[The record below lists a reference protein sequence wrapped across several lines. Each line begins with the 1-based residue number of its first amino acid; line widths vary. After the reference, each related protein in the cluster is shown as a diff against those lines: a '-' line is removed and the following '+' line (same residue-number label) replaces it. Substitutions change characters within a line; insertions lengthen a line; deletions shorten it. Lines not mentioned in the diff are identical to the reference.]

1 MTPFVLSKMRY
12 AIITN
17 PVSGTMTAEQKRTA
31 LAQAAEILDT
41 DIHGLDTTTAEEFG
55 QCARELASRCDVLV
69 AAGGDGTFS
78 DIINAI
84 DTVQTPVGFLPLG
97 TGNALRHAL
106 QYKGELADI
115 AVRIRNSEIRE
126 YDLINC
132 DQKRRAF
139 TSSVG
144 IEGTITRLRQHYRA
158 RGGTGFKPYVRAVLN
173 SYLKDY
179 ERANAKIT
187 VDNETFEARNIL
199 SLMVVK
205 QPYYG
210 FGMKVVPRARFDD
223 RQLHILCVNSGFIK
237 TVIGGTAAFIIGNRI
252 GEYCTGRQLLL
263 KLDRPLVLQIDGDE
277 GWAADS
283 FSFTILPKA
292 LRIKC

>member
-1 MTPFVLSKMRY
+1 MRY

-17 PVSGTMTAEQKRTA
+17 PVSGKMTADQKRAA

-41 DIHGLDTTTAEEFG
+41 QIHGIDTTTAEEFG

-97 TGNALRHAL
+97 TGNALGHAL
-106 QYKGELADI
+106 QYKGQLADI

-132 DQKRRAF
+132 DEKRRAF
-139 TSSVG
+139 TSAVG
-144 IEGTITRLRQHYRA
+144 IEGTITRLRRHYRA
-158 RGGTGFKPYVRAVLN
+158 RGGTGFKTYFRAVLK

-187 VDNETFEARNIL
+187 VDNETFKARNVL

-223 RQLHILCVNSGFIK
+223 RQLHILCVNSGLIK

-252 GEYCTGRQLLL
+252 GQYCTGRQLRL

>member
-1 MTPFVLSKMRY
+1 MRY
-12 AIITN
+12 SIITN
-17 PVSGTMTAEQKRTA
+17 PVSGTMTAEQKCAA

-41 DIHGLDTTTAEEFG
+41 QIHGLDTTTAEEFG

-69 AAGGDGTFS
+69 TAGGDGTFS

-97 TGNALRHAL
+97 TGNALGHAL
-106 QYKGELADI
+106 QYKGDLAEI
-115 AVRIRNSEIRE
+115 AVRIKNSEIRQ

-144 IEGTITRLRQHYRA
+144 IEGTIIRLRQHYLA
-158 RGGTGFKPYVRAVLN
+158 RGGTGFKTYFRAVLR
-173 SYLKDY
+173 SYFKNY
-179 ERANAKIT
+179 QRASATIT
-187 VDNETFEARNIL
+187 LDGDTFEVTNL
-199 SLMVVK
+199 LTLMVVK

-223 RQLHILCVNSGFIK
+223 RQLHILCVSSGLIK
-237 TVIGGTAAFIIGNRI
+237 TVIGGTAAFIIGNRT
-252 GEYCTGRQLLL
+252 GEYRTGLELSVN
-263 KLDRPLVLQIDGDE
+263 LDRPLVLQTDGDE

-292 LRIKC
+292 LKIKC

>member
-1 MTPFVLSKMRY
+1 MRY

-17 PVSGTMTAEQKRTA
+17 PVSGTMTADQKRAA

-41 DIHGLDTTTAEEFG
+41 EIHGLDTTTAQEFG
-55 QCARELASRCDVLV
+55 QCARELTTRCDVLV

-84 DTVQTPVGFLPLG
+84 DTAQTPVGFLPLG
-97 TGNALRHAL
+97 TGNALGHAL
-106 QYKGELADI
+106 GYKGNLAHI
-115 AVRIRNSEIRE
+115 AVRLRNGEIRE

-144 IEGTITRLRQHYRA
+144 IEGTIIRLRQHYLA
-158 RGGTGFKPYVRAVLN
+158 RGGTGFKTYFRAVIK
-173 SYLKDY
+173 SYLKNY

-187 VDNETFEARNIL
+187 LDEDTFEVRNL
-199 SLMVVK
+199 LTLMVVK

-223 RQLHILCVNSGFIK
+223 RQLHILSVSSGLIK
-237 TVIGGTAAFIIGNRI
+237 TVIGGTAAFIIGNRT
-252 GEYCTGRQLLL
+252 GEYRTGRQLRV
-263 KLDRPLVLQIDGDE
+263 KLDRPLVLQTDGDE

-292 LRIKC
+292 LKIKC

>member
-1 MTPFVLSKMRY
+1 MRY

-17 PVSGTMTAEQKRTA
+17 PVSGKMTAEQKRAA
-31 LAQAAEILDT
+31 LAQAAEIMDAE
-41 DIHGLDTTTAEEFG
+41 IHGLDTTTAEEFG
-55 QCARELASRCDVLV
+55 QCARELATRCDVLV

-84 DTVQTPVGFLPLG
+84 DTAQTPVGFLPLG
-97 TGNALRHAL
+97 TR
-106 QYKGELADI
+106 YKGDLADI
-115 AVRIRNSEIRE
+115 AVRIRNGEIRE

-132 DQKRRAF
+132 DQERRAF

-144 IEGTITRLRQHYRA
+144 IEGTIIRLRQQYRA
-158 RGGTGFKPYVRAVLN
+158 QGGTGFKTYLRAVLK
-173 SYLKDY
+173 SYLKNY

-187 VDNETFEARNIL
+187 VDDDTFEVRNL
-199 SLMVVK
+199 LTLMVVK

-223 RQLHILCVNSGFIK
+223 RQLHILCVSSGLIK
-237 TVIGGTAAFIIGNRI
+237 TVIGGTAAFIIGNRT
-252 GEYCTGRQLLL
+252 GEYRTGRQLTV
-263 KLDRPLVLQIDGDE
+263 KLDRPLVLQTDGDE
-277 GWAADS
+277 GWSADS

-292 LRIKC
+292 LKIKC

>member
-1 MTPFVLSKMRY
+1 MRY

-17 PVSGTMTAEQKRTA
+17 PVSGKMTADQKRAA

-41 DIHGLDTTTAEEFG
+41 QIHGIDTTTVEEFG

-97 TGNALRHAL
+97 TGNALGHAL
-106 QYKGELADI
+106 QYKGQLADI

-132 DQKRRAF
+132 DEKRRAF
-139 TSSVG
+139 TSAVG
-144 IEGTITRLRQHYRA
+144 IEGTITRLRRHYRA
-158 RGGTGFKPYVRAVLN
+158 RGGTGFKTYFRAVLK

-187 VDNETFEARNIL
+187 VDNETFKARNVL

-223 RQLHILCVNSGFIK
+223 RQLHILCVNSGLIK

-252 GEYCTGRQLLL
+252 GEYCTGRQLRL

>member
-1 MTPFVLSKMRY
+1 
-12 AIITN
+12 
-17 PVSGTMTAEQKRTA
+17 MTADQKRAA

-41 DIHGLDTTTAEEFG
+41 EINGLNTTTAEEFG
-55 QCARELASRCDVLV
+55 QCAKELATRCDVLV

-84 DTVQTPVGFLPLG
+84 DTAQTPVGFLPLG
-97 TGNALRHAL
+97 TGNALGHAL
-106 QYKGELADI
+106 RYKGGLVDI
-115 AVRIRNSEIRE
+115 AVRIRNGEIRE

-144 IEGTITRLRQHYRA
+144 IEGAIIRLRQHYLA
-158 RGGTGFKPYVRAVLN
+158 RGGTGFKTYFRAVLK
-173 SYLKDY
+173 SYFKNY

-187 VDNETFEARNIL
+187 LDGDTFEVRNL
-199 SLMVVK
+199 LTLMVVK

-223 RQLHILCVNSGFIK
+223 RQLHILSVSSGLIK
-237 TVIGGTAAFIIGNRI
+237 TFIGGTAAFIIGNRT
-252 GEYCTGRQLLL
+252 GEYRTGQQLRV
-263 KLDRPLVLQIDGDE
+263 KLDRQLVLQTDGDE

-292 LRIKC
+292 LKMKC

>member
-1 MTPFVLSKMRY
+1 MRY

-17 PVSGTMTAEQKRTA
+17 PVSGKMTADQKRAA

-41 DIHGLDTTTAEEFG
+41 QIHGIDTTTAEEFG
-55 QCARELASRCDVLV
+55 QCARELASRCDVIV

-97 TGNALRHAL
+97 TGNALGHAL
-106 QYKGELADI
+106 QYKGQLADI

-132 DQKRRAF
+132 DEKRRAF
-139 TSSVG
+139 TSAVG
-144 IEGTITRLRQHYRA
+144 IEGTITRLRRHYRA
-158 RGGTGFKPYVRAVLN
+158 RGGTGFKTYFRAVLK

-187 VDNETFEARNIL
+187 VDNETFKARNVL

-223 RQLHILCVNSGFIK
+223 RQLHILCVNSGLIK

-252 GEYCTGRQLLL
+252 GEYCTGRQLRL

>member
-1 MTPFVLSKMRY
+1 MRY

-17 PVSGTMTAEQKRTA
+17 PVSGKMTADQKRAA

-41 DIHGLDTTTAEEFG
+41 QIHGIDTTTAEEFG

-97 TGNALRHAL
+97 TGNALGHAL
-106 QYKGELADI
+106 QYKGQLADI

-132 DQKRRAF
+132 DEKRRAF

-144 IEGTITRLRQHYRA
+144 IEGTITRLRRHYRA
-158 RGGTGFKPYVRAVLN
+158 RGGTGFKTYFRAVLK

-187 VDNETFEARNIL
+187 VDNETFKARNVL

-223 RQLHILCVNSGFIK
+223 RQLHILCVNSGLIK

-252 GEYCTGRQLLL
+252 GEYCTGRQLRL

>member
-1 MTPFVLSKMRY
+1 
-12 AIITN
+12 
-17 PVSGTMTAEQKRTA
+17 MTAEQKRAA
-31 LAQAAEILDT
+31 LAQAAEILET
-41 DIHGLDTTTAEEFG
+41 KIHGLDTTTAEEFG

-97 TGNALRHAL
+97 TGNALGHAL
-106 QYKGELADI
+106 QYKGQLADI

-132 DQKRRAF
+132 DEKRRAF
-139 TSSVG
+139 TSAVG
-144 IEGTITRLRQHYRA
+144 IEGTITRLRRHYRA
-158 RGGTGFKPYVRAVLN
+158 RGGTGFKTYFRAVLK

-187 VDNETFEARNIL
+187 VDNETFKARNVL

-223 RQLHILCVNSGFIK
+223 RQLHILCVSSGLIK

-252 GEYCTGRQLLL
+252 GEYCTGRQLRL

>member
-1 MTPFVLSKMRY
+1 MRY
-12 AIITN
+12 SIITN
-17 PVSGTMTAEQKRTA
+17 PVSGTMTAEQKCAA

-41 DIHGLDTTTAEEFG
+41 QIHGLDTTTAEEFG

-69 AAGGDGTFS
+69 TAGGDGTFS

-84 DTVQTPVGFLPLG
+84 DTGQTPVGFLPLG
-97 TGNALRHAL
+97 TGIALGHALR
-106 QYKGELADI
+106 YKGDLAEI
-115 AVRIRNSEIRE
+115 AVRIKNSEIRQ

-144 IEGTITRLRQHYRA
+144 IEGTIIRLRQRYLD
-158 RGGTGFKPYVRAVLN
+158 RGGTGFKTYFRAVLR
-173 SYLKDY
+173 SYFKNY
-179 ERANAKIT
+179 QRASAKIT
-187 VDNETFEARNIL
+187 LDGDTFEVTNL
-199 SLMVVK
+199 LTLMVVK

-223 RQLHILCVNSGFIK
+223 RQLHILCVRSGLMK
-237 TVIGGTAAFIIGNRI
+237 TVIGGTAAFIIGNRTGDYRTG
-252 GEYCTGRQLLL
+252 GELSVH
-263 KLDRPLVLQIDGDE
+263 LDRPLVLQTDGDE
-277 GWAADS
+277 GWEAET

-292 LRIKC
+292 LKIKC

>member
-1 MTPFVLSKMRY
+1 MRY

-17 PVSGTMTAEQKRTA
+17 PVSGKMTEDQKRAA
-31 LAQAAEILDT
+31 LAQAAEILQSK
-41 DIHGLDTTTAEEFG
+41 IYGLDTSTAEEFG
-55 QCARELASRCDVLV
+55 RCARKLATQCDVLV

-84 DTVQTPVGFLPLG
+84 DTLQTPVGFLPLG

-106 QYKGELADI
+106 QYRGELADI
-115 AVRIRNSEIRE
+115 AMRIRDSEIRQ

-132 DQKRRAF
+132 DGKRRAF
-139 TSSVG
+139 TTSVG
-144 IEGTITRLRQHYRA
+144 IEGTITRLRHHYRA
-158 RGGTGFKPYVRAVLN
+158 QGGTGFKTYLRAVLN
-173 SYLKDY
+173 SFLKDY
-179 ERANAKIT
+179 ERANIEIT
-187 VDNETFEARNIL
+187 VDGETFEATNVL

-223 RQLHILCVNSGFIK
+223 RKLHVLCVSSGLIK
-237 TVIGGTAAFIIGNRI
+237 TIIGGTAAFIIGNRI
-252 GEYCTGRQLLL
+252 GKYRTGRHVGV
-263 KLDRPLVLQIDGDE
+263 KSDRSLVLQIDGDE
-277 GWAADS
+277 GWETDS

-292 LRIKC
+292 LKIKC

>member
-1 MTPFVLSKMRY
+1 
-12 AIITN
+12 
-17 PVSGTMTAEQKRTA
+17 
-31 LAQAAEILDT
+31 
-41 DIHGLDTTTAEEFG
+41 
-55 QCARELASRCDVLV
+55 V

-84 DTVQTPVGFLPLG
+84 DTVRTPVGFLPLG
-97 TGNALRHAL
+97 TGNALGHAL
-106 QYKGELADI
+106 QYKGQLADI

-132 DQKRRAF
+132 DEKRRAF
-139 TSSVG
+139 TSAVG
-144 IEGTITRLRQHYRA
+144 IEGTITRLRRHYRA
-158 RGGTGFKPYVRAVLN
+158 RGGTGFKTYFRAVLK

-187 VDNETFEARNIL
+187 VDNETFKARNVL

-223 RQLHILCVNSGFIK
+223 RQLHILCVNSGLIK

-252 GEYCTGRQLLL
+252 GEYCTGRQLRL

>member
-1 MTPFVLSKMRY
+1 MRY

-17 PVSGTMTAEQKRTA
+17 PVSGKMTVEQKRAA

-41 DIHGLDTTTAEEFG
+41 QIHGLDTTTAEEFG

-106 QYKGELADI
+106 QYKGKLAAI

-132 DQKRRAF
+132 DEKRRAF

-144 IEGTITRLRQHYRA
+144 IEGTITRLRQQYRA
-158 RGGTGFKPYVRAVLN
+158 QGGTGFKTYFRAVLN

-187 VDNETFEARNIL
+187 VDNETFETRNVL

-223 RQLHILCVNSGFIK
+223 RQLHILCVSSGLIK

-252 GEYCTGRQLLL
+252 GDYRTGRQLRL
-263 KLDRPLVLQIDGDE
+263 KLDRPLELQIDGDE
-277 GWAADS
+277 GWVADS
-283 FSFTILPKA
+283 FCFTILPKA
-292 LRIKC
+292 LKIKC

>member
-1 MTPFVLSKMRY
+1 MRY

-17 PVSGTMTAEQKRTA
+17 PVSGKMTADQKRAA
-31 LAQAAEILDT
+31 LAQAAEVLDT
-41 DIHGLDTTTAEEFG
+41 EIHGLDTTTAEEFG
-55 QCARELASRCDVLV
+55 QCARELSTRCDVLV

-84 DTVQTPVGFLPLG
+84 DTAQTPVGFLPLG

-106 QYKGELADI
+106 QYKGELADV
-115 AVRIRNSEIRE
+115 AVRIKNSEIRE

-132 DQKRRAF
+132 DQERR
-139 TSSVG
+139 
-144 IEGTITRLRQHYRA
+144 
-158 RGGTGFKPYVRAVLN
+158 
-173 SYLKDY
+173 
-179 ERANAKIT
+179 
-187 VDNETFEARNIL
+187 VDDDTFEVRNL
-199 SLMVVK
+199 LTLMVVK

-223 RQLHILCVNSGFIK
+223 RQLHILCVSSGLIK

-252 GEYCTGRQLLL
+252 GEYCTGRQLRV
-263 KLDRPLVLQIDGDE
+263 KLDRPLVLQTDGDE

-292 LRIKC
+292 LKIKC

>member
-1 MTPFVLSKMRY
+1 M
-12 AIITN
+12 
-17 PVSGTMTAEQKRTA
+17 
-31 LAQAAEILDT
+31 AQAAEILDT
-41 DIHGLDTTTAEEFG
+41 AIHGLDTTTAEEFG

-84 DTVQTPVGFLPLG
+84 DTIQTPVGFLPLG

-106 QYKGELADI
+106 QYKGELADL

-132 DQKRRAF
+132 DEKRRAF

-158 RGGTGFKPYVRAVLN
+158 RGGTGFKTYVRAVLN

-187 VDNETFEARNIL
+187 VDNETFEARNVL

-223 RQLHILCVNSGFIK
+223 RQLHILCVSSGLIK

-252 GEYCTGRQLLL
+252 GEYCTGQKLRV
-263 KLDRPLVLQIDGDE
+263 KLDRPLVLQTDGDE
-277 GWAADS
+277 GWASDS

-292 LRIKC
+292 LKIKC

>member
-1 MTPFVLSKMRY
+1 MRY

-17 PVSGTMTAEQKRTA
+17 PVSGKMTAEQKRAA

-41 DIHGLDTTTAEEFG
+41 EIHGLDTTTAEEFG
-55 QCARELASRCDVLV
+55 QCARELATRCDVLV

-84 DTVQTPVGFLPLG
+84 DTAKTPVGFLPLG

-115 AVRIRNSEIRE
+115 AVRIRNSEICE

-132 DQKRRAF
+132 DEKRRAF

-144 IEGTITRLRQHYRA
+144 IEGTIIRLRQHYRA
-158 RGGTGFKPYVRAVLN
+158 RGGTGFKTYLRAVLK
-173 SYLKDY
+173 SYLKNY

-187 VDNETFEARNIL
+187 VDDDTFEVRNL
-199 SLMVVK
+199 LTLMVVK

-223 RQLHILCVNSGFIK
+223 RQLHILCVSSGLIK
-237 TVIGGTAAFIIGNRI
+237 TVIGGTAAFIIGNRT
-252 GEYCTGRQLLL
+252 GEYRTGQQLTV
-263 KLDRPLVLQIDGDE
+263 KLDRPLVLQTDGDE
-277 GWAADS
+277 GWSADS

-292 LRIKC
+292 LKIKC

>member
-1 MTPFVLSKMRY
+1 MRY

-17 PVSGTMTAEQKRTA
+17 PVSGTMTADQKRAA

-41 DIHGLDTTTAEEFG
+41 EIHGLDTTTAEEFG
-55 QCARELASRCDVLV
+55 QCARELTTRCDVLV

-78 DIINAI
+78 EIINAI
-84 DTVQTPVGFLPLG
+84 DTAQTPVGFLPLG
-97 TGNALRHAL
+97 TGNALGHAL
-106 QYKGELADI
+106 RYKGDLAKI
-115 AVRIRNSEIRE
+115 AVRIKNSEIRE
-126 YDLINC
+126 YDLIDC

-144 IEGTITRLRQHYRA
+144 IEGTIIRLRQHYCS
-158 RGGTGFKPYVRAVLN
+158 RGGTGFKTYFRAVLK

-187 VDNETFEARNIL
+187 LDDDTFEVTNL
-199 SLMVVK
+199 LTLMVVK

-223 RQLHILCVNSGFIK
+223 RQLHILCVSSGLIK
-237 TVIGGTAAFIIGNRI
+237 TVIGGTAAFIIGNRT
-252 GEYCTGRQLLL
+252 GEYRTGRQLRV
-263 KLDRPLVLQIDGDE
+263 KLDRPLVLQTDGDE

-292 LRIKC
+292 LKIKC

>member
-1 MTPFVLSKMRY
+1 MRY
-12 AIITN
+12 AILTN
-17 PVSGTMTAEQKRTA
+17 PVSGTMTADQKRAA

-41 DIHGLDTTTAEEFG
+41 EINGLNTTTAEEFG
-55 QCARELASRCDVLV
+55 QCAKELATRCDVLV

-84 DTVQTPVGFLPLG
+84 DTAQTPVGFLPLG
-97 TGNALRHAL
+97 TGNALGHAL
-106 QYKGELADI
+106 RYKGDLVDI
-115 AVRIRNSEIRE
+115 AVRIRNGEIRE

-132 DQKRRAF
+132 DQKKRAF

-144 IEGTITRLRQHYRA
+144 IEGTIIRLRQHYLA
-158 RGGTGFKPYVRAVLN
+158 RGGTGFKTYFRAVLK
-173 SYLKDY
+173 SYFKNY

-187 VDNETFEARNIL
+187 LDGDTFEVRNL
-199 SLMVVK
+199 LTLMVVK

-223 RQLHILCVNSGFIK
+223 RQLHILSVSSGLIK
-237 TVIGGTAAFIIGNRI
+237 TVIGGTAAFIIGNRT
-252 GEYCTGRQLLL
+252 GEYRTGQQLRV
-263 KLDRPLVLQIDGDE
+263 KLDRQLVLQTDGDE

-292 LRIKC
+292 LKIKC

>member
-1 MTPFVLSKMRY
+1 MTPFVLGKMHY

-17 PVSGTMTAEQKRTA
+17 PVSGTMTAEQKRAA
-31 LAQAAEILDT
+31 LAQAAEILHT
-41 DIHGLDTTTAEEFG
+41 EIHGLDTTTAEEFG
-55 QCARELASRCDVLV
+55 QCARELATRCDVLV

-158 RGGTGFKPYVRAVLN
+158 RGGTGFKTYVRAVLN

-187 VDNETFEARNIL
+187 VDNETFEARNVL

-223 RQLHILCVNSGFIK
+223 RQLHILCVSSGLIK
-237 TVIGGTAAFIIGNRI
+237 TVIAGAAAFIIGNRT
-252 GEYCTGRQLLL
+252 GEYCTGRQLRV
-263 KLDRPLVLQIDGDE
+263 KLDRPLVLQTDGDE

-283 FSFTILPKA
+283 FSFAILPKA
-292 LRIKC
+292 LKIKC

>member
-1 MTPFVLSKMRY
+1 MHY

-17 PVSGTMTAEQKRTA
+17 PVSGSMAVDQKRAA

-41 DIHGLDTTTAEEFG
+41 EIHGLDTTTAEEFG
-55 QCARELASRCDVLV
+55 QCARELATRCDVLV

-115 AVRIRNSEIRE
+115 AVRIRNSEICE

-132 DQKRRAF
+132 DEKKRAF

-158 RGGTGFKPYVRAVLN
+158 RGGTGFKTYVRAVLN

-187 VDNETFEARNIL
+187 VDDYTFEVRNL
-199 SLMVVK
+199 LTLMVVK

-223 RQLHILCVNSGFIK
+223 RQLHILCVSSGLIK
-237 TVIGGTAAFIIGNRI
+237 TAIGGTAAFIIGNRT
-252 GEYCTGRQLLL
+252 GEYLTGRQLTV
-263 KLDRPLVLQIDGDE
+263 KLDRPLILQTDGDE
-277 GWAADS
+277 GWSADS

-292 LRIKC
+292 LKIKC

>member
-1 MTPFVLSKMRY
+1 MRY

-17 PVSGTMTAEQKRTA
+17 PVSGIMTADQKRAA
-31 LAQAAEILDT
+31 LAQAAEILDAE
-41 DIHGLDTTTAEEFG
+41 IHGLDTTTAEEFG
-55 QCARELASRCDVLV
+55 QCARELATRCDVLV

-84 DTVQTPVGFLPLG
+84 DTAQTPVGFLPLG
-97 TGNALRHAL
+97 TGNALGHAL
-106 QYKGELADI
+106 RYKGDLADI
-115 AVRIRNSEIRE
+115 AVRMRNSEIRE

-132 DQKRRAF
+132 DQERRAF

-144 IEGTITRLRQHYRA
+144 IEGTIIRLRQHYRA
-158 RGGTGFKPYVRAVLN
+158 QGGTGFKTYFRAVLK
-173 SYLKDY
+173 SYLKNY
-179 ERANAKIT
+179 ERANANIT
-187 VDNETFEARNIL
+187 LDDDTFEVRNL
-199 SLMVVK
+199 LTLMVVK

-223 RQLHILCVNSGFIK
+223 RQLHILCVSSGLIK
-237 TVIGGTAAFIIGNRI
+237 TVIGGTAAFIIGNPT
-252 GEYCTGRQLLL
+252 GEYRTGRQLTV
-263 KLDRPLVLQIDGDE
+263 KLDRPLVLQTDGDE

-292 LRIKC
+292 LKIKC

>member
-1 MTPFVLSKMRY
+1 MRY
-12 AIITN
+12 AILTN
-17 PVSGTMTAEQKRTA
+17 PVSGTMTADQKRAA

-41 DIHGLDTTTAEEFG
+41 EINGLNTTTAEEFG
-55 QCARELASRCDVLV
+55 QCAKELATRCDVLV

-84 DTVQTPVGFLPLG
+84 DTAQTPVGFLPLG
-97 TGNALRHAL
+97 TGNALGHAL
-106 QYKGELADI
+106 RYKGDLVDI
-115 AVRIRNSEIRE
+115 AVRIRNGEIRE

-132 DQKRRAF
+132 DQERRAF

-144 IEGTITRLRQHYRA
+144 IEGTIIRLRQHYLA
-158 RGGTGFKPYVRAVLN
+158 RGGTGFKTYFRAVLK
-173 SYLKDY
+173 SYFKNY

-187 VDNETFEARNIL
+187 LDGGTFEVRNL
-199 SLMVVK
+199 LTLMVVK

-223 RQLHILCVNSGFIK
+223 RQLHILSVSSGLIK
-237 TVIGGTAAFIIGNRI
+237 TVIGGTAAFIIGNRT
-252 GEYCTGRQLLL
+252 GEYRTGQQLRV
-263 KLDRPLVLQIDGDE
+263 KLDRQLVLQTDGDE

-292 LRIKC
+292 LKIKC